1 MVGEVSGGNV
11 EEKDETQDE
20 SDEEVVKKKSKRRKL
35 FLESNAYNDG
45 LSLANEETATDANI
59 PFPKMISPVTSIAL
73 KLKSL
78 SDEELVKL
86 GAQLSNQATTTGDEK
101 TR

>member
-1 MVGEVSGGNV
+1 M
-11 EEKDETQDE
+11 
-20 SDEEVVKKKSKRRKL
+20 
-35 FLESNAYNDG
+35 ESNASNDG
-45 LSLANEETATDANI
+45 LSLADEETATDANI
-59 PFPKMISPVTSIAL
+59 PFPKMVSPSPVTSIAL

-78 SDEELVKL
+78 SDEELVRL